1 MVVVFEVRNSP
12 RKVIGEP
19 TSRARTKRSI
29 LCLTLLLL
37 FLVVTSQIYLLHS
50 PDCSLVTQ
58 EDSPSLLRTIN
69 HATSFRHS
77 LSLEFYIFTRLRVCV
92 KLKSHNKSWNINLGV
107 DSLLI

>member
-1 MVVVFEVRNSP
+1 MVVVFEARNSP

-19 TSRARTKRSI
+19 TSRARTKCNI
-29 LCLTLLLL
+29 LCLTLLL
-37 FLVVTSQIYLLHS
+37 FFVVTSQIYLLHS

-58 EDSPSLLRTIN
+58 EGSPSLLRTIN

-77 LSLEFYIFTRLRVCV
+77 LSLEFYIFARLRVSV
-92 KLKSHNKSWNINLGV
+92 KLKLHNKSWNIHLDI